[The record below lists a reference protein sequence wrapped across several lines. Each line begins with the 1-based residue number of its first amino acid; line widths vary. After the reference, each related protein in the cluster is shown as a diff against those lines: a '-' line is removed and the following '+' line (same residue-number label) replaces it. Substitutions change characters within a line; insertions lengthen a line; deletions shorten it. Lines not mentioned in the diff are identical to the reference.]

1 VSKTGIAL
9 ARRADA
15 RILLVRGKKVII
27 DSELASLYGVEVR
40 HLNQQIK
47 RNIDRFPVDY
57 MFRLSQKE
65 VAILRSQ
72 FVISSEGHGGRRY
85 LPSVFTEHGAIM
97 AATVL
102 NSKRAIQLSIFVVRA
117 FVRMREALAA
127 NQQIVAKLAE
137 LERRLQN
144 HDGKIQDLVHAIRE
158 LMVPPTPARRRIGFE
173 TPTGL
178 VRANARRIR
187 LAQNA

>member
-1 VSKTGIAL
+1 MSKTGIAL

>member
-1 VSKTGIAL
+1 MSKTGIAL

-27 DSELASLYGVEVR
+27 DSELAALYGVEVR

-144 HDGKIQDLVHAIRE
+144 HDGKIQDLVNASRE